1 MRCDQIYYYCYEN
14 TYDKFREPITYQPDS
29 TLHYLH

>member
-1 MRCDQIYYYCYEN
+1 MRCDQIYYCYEN